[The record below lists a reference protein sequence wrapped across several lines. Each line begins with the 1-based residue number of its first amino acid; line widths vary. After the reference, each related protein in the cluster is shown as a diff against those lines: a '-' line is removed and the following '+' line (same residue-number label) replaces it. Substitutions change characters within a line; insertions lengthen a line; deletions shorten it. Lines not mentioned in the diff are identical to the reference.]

1 MKCVPQSFQ
10 RGRTCRENKSS
21 FNFRVS
27 NSISNSFGIPT
38 QYLYSYLFP
47 CDLWFNT
54 LSPEILLLKDDCP
67 SNTWIV
73 VFISKR
79 NISKSVH
86 GSEIFLIF
94 SKLIAHP
101 GFPWFLL
108 KYCCEVAIEMM
119 SFWMYIPTLINVSDA
134 HVQLHDDPNALQLT
148 LIL

>member
-10 RGRTCRENKSS
+10 WRRTCLKNKSP

-27 NSISNSFGIPT
+27 NSISNSFGIAT
-38 QYLYSYLFP
+38 QYLYSYLFSY
-47 CDLWFNT
+47 DLRFNT

-73 VFISKR
+73 VFIYKR

-86 GSEIFLIF
+86 CSEIFLIF
-94 SKLIAHP
+94 SKRTAHP

-108 KYCCEVAIEMM
+108 KYCCEVAIEWCFFGCIFQFWSMYLRSMFSSMM
-119 SFWMYIPTLINVSDA
+119 TQMPCSS
-134 HVQLHDDPNALQLT
+134 H
-148 LIL
+148 